1 MRKLILTLAL
11 ITISTPAFAVG
22 KTVTVDVNGL
32 VCDFCARSIEK
43 IFSKQAAVENVNVN
57 LDDKIVT
64 IGLKDGQELDDE
76 TITKLITDSGYDVE
90 KISRNEE

>member
-32 VCDFCARSIEK
+32 VCDFCARAIDK
-43 IFSKQAAVENVNVN
+43 VFRKQEAVEDVSVN
-57 LDDKIVT
+57 LDEGVITVDLKEGQA
-64 IGLKDGQELDDE
+64 IGDE
-76 TITKLITDSGYDVE
+76 TLTQMVTDAGYNVSE
-90 KISRNEE
+90 IIHP